1 MVTAIQ
7 PCPPSNPQSYKV
19 TFTVSGLPAGTTVP
33 ITYDWRLINSSA
45 GGKGQVT
52 TGNGSTS
59 AEFRVRAVQ
68 DTVIVDWSTPDGQS
82 GSSNWVR
89 TCEIIG

>member
-1 MVTAIQ
+1 MVTPSQ
-7 PCPPSNPQSYKV
+7 PCPPSQPQSYQV

-33 ITYDWRLINSSA
+33 ITYSWRLVSSGG
-45 GGKGQVT
+45 GGKGQIT
-52 TGNGSTS
+52 ASEGSNST
-59 AEFRVRAVQ
+59 EFRVKAVQ
-68 DTVIVDWSTPDGQS
+68 DSVIVDWSTPDGQS